1 MLGRKERD
9 QLEFFVCGSLRD
21 LLPEDHVL
29 VRVDRV
35 LDLSWLSGEVADL
48 YADGFGRP
56 GIDPEA
62 AVRLM
67 LAGFLQ
73 GIVHDRRLMRDAS
86 VNLAIRWFAGYGMAE
101 ALPDHSSLTRI
112 RQRWGS
118 ERFRAIFA
126 RVVKDCLA
134 AGIVSG
140 DVVHMDAT
148 LIRADVSLGS
158 LVAQH
163 LDAVDA
169 ANLDEADRLSR
180 ATGKFKKLC
189 VTDPDASMAT
199 SAAGRQL
206 LPSYKQH
213 TSVDD
218 CAGIIVDIE
227 VVTGEESDFA
237 RMAERLDALEVT
249 LGRRPGTVTADKA
262 YGIGKVYKALSDRDI
277 AAVIPPRPTTRPGNA
292 KGFPMERFG
301 YDALHDIVRCPRK
314 QLMTPRSATKAGR
327 WFRAAPDACRT
338 CPLRAQCIP
347 DGGPTRRVHITKH
360 HVDVLRARRKRLAWG
375 TAENHLCSRHRWWV
389 EGAHGLAKTL
399 HGMARAARRGLENMK
414 IQALL
419 TATAINLKR
428 LAKAILLALIHA
440 LLSALLNAR
449 KDQTVA
455 A

>member
-21 LLPEDHVL
+21 LIPEDHVL

-35 LDLSWLSGEVADL
+35 LDLSWLPSEVADL

-86 VNLAIRWFAGYGMAE
+86 VNLAMRWFAGYGMAE

-118 ERFRAIFA
+118 ERFRAIFV
-126 RVVKDCLA
+126 RVVKDCLT
-134 AGIVSG
+134 AGIVPG

-158 LVAQH
+158 LMAQH
-163 LDAVDA
+163 LDAVEA
-169 ANLDEADRLSR
+169 ANLDEDDRLSR
-180 ATGKFKKLC
+180 KTGKFKKLC

-218 CAGIIVDIE
+218 RSGIIVDIE
-227 VVTGEESDFA
+227 VVAGEESDFA

-249 LGRRPGTVTADKA
+249 LDRRPGTVTADKA
-262 YGIGKVYKALSDRDI
+262 YGIGRVYQALSDRDI
-277 AAVIPPRPTTRPGNA
+277 QAVIPPRPNTRSSNA
-292 KGFPMERFG
+292 KGFPIERFR
-301 YDALHDIVRCPRK
+301 YDATHDVVRCPRRRV
-314 QLMTPRSATKAGR
+314 MTPRSATKSGR
-327 WFRAAPDACRT
+327 WFRAGPDACKT
-338 CPLRAQCIP
+338 CPLRARCIP
-347 DGGPTRRVHITKH
+347 DGGPTRRVHITEH

-375 TAENHLCSRHRWWV
+375 AHETHLYTRHRWLV

-428 LAKAILLALIHA
+428 LAKATLLAVLHA
-440 LLSALLNAR
+440 FLSA
-449 KDQTVA
+449 QTEHPIA

>member
-1 MLGRKERD
+1 M
-9 QLEFFVCGSLRD
+9 RD
-21 LLPEDHVL
+21 LIPEDHVL

-35 LDLSWLSGEVADL
+35 LDLSWLPSEVADL

-86 VNLAIRWFAGYGMAE
+86 VNLAMRWFAGYGMAE

-118 ERFRAIFA
+118 ERFRAIFV
-126 RVVKDCLA
+126 RVVKDCLT

-169 ANLDEADRLSR
+169 ANLDEDDRLSR
-180 ATGKFKKLC
+180 KTGKFKKLC

-218 CAGIIVDIE
+218 RAGIIVDIE

-249 LGRRPGTVTADKA
+249 LDRCPGTVTADKA
-262 YGIGKVYKALSDRDI
+262 YGIGKVYQALSDRNI
-277 AAVIPPRPTTRPGNA
+277 CAVIPPRPTTRSGNA
-292 KGFPMERFG
+292 KGFPMERFH

-314 QLMTPRSATKAGR
+314 KVMTPRSATKAGR
-327 WFRAAPDACRT
+327 WFRAGPDACKA
-338 CPLRAQCIP
+338 CPLRARCIP
-347 DGGPTRRVHITKH
+347 DGGPTRRVHITEH
-360 HVDVLRARRKRLAWG
+360 YVDVLRARRKRLAWSH
-375 TAENHLCSRHRWWV
+375 AETNLYSRHRWWV

-440 LLSALLNAR
+440 SLNAR
-449 KDQTVA
+449 NEQNIA

>member
-1 MLGRKERD
+1 M
-9 QLEFFVCGSLRD
+9 
-21 LLPEDHVL
+21 
-29 VRVDRV
+29 
-35 LDLSWLSGEVADL
+35 
-48 YADGFGRP
+48 
-56 GIDPEA
+56 
-62 AVRLM
+62 
-67 LAGFLQ
+67 
-73 GIVHDRRLMRDAS
+73 
-86 VNLAIRWFAGYGMAE
+86 
-101 ALPDHSSLTRI
+101 
-112 RQRWGS
+112 
-118 ERFRAIFA
+118 
-126 RVVKDCLA
+126 
-134 AGIVSG
+134 
-140 DVVHMDAT
+140 
-148 LIRADVSLGS
+148 
-158 LVAQH
+158 
-163 LDAVDA
+163 
-169 ANLDEADRLSR
+169 
-180 ATGKFKKLC
+180 
-189 VTDPDASMAT
+189 TDPDASMAT

-292 KGFPMERFG
+292 KGFPMERFR

-314 QLMTPRSATKAGR
+314 QLMTPRSATKPGR

-375 TAENHLCSRHRWWV
+375 TAENHLYSRHRWWV

-399 HGMARAARRGLENMK
+399 HGMARAARRGLENTK

>member
-1 MLGRKERD
+1 
-9 QLEFFVCGSLRD
+9 LRD
-21 LLPEDHVL
+21 LIPEDHVL

-35 LDLSWLSGEVADL
+35 LELSWLSGEVADL
-48 YADGFGRP
+48 YADGLGRP

-118 ERFRAIFA
+118 ARFRAIFA

-163 LDAVDA
+163 LDAVDT

-199 SAAGRQL
+199 STAGRQL
-206 LPSYKQH
+206 LPSYKQY

-237 RMAERLDALEVT
+237 RMAERLDALEDT

-292 KGFPMERFG
+292 KGFPMERFR

-375 TAENHLCSRHRWWV
+375 TAENHLYSRHRWWV

-399 HGMARAARRGLENMK
+399 HGMARAARRGIENMK

-440 LLSALLNAR
+440 LLSALLDAR
-449 KDQTVA
+449 NDQTVA